1 MNDMEIGDSAPD
13 FELEANDGNKI
24 RLESFTGKNN
34 VVLCFYPKNHL
45 FACPSKKVFEMA
57 KSVISV
63 YDEIL
68 STNSKLFAISIDTV
82 ESQKK
87 FVDEYDIPY
96 LHLSDTQKST
106 CKKYSGLNIA
116 GLAKRITFI
125 IDKNGIIKN
134 IFQNIDVQA
143 YIRYLKRNDLKRQQ
157 CYLSRLLACK
167 PIICHLKP
175 ANKNVSKLDEYGSKG
190 TSI

>member
-63 YDEIL
+63 YSEIQ
-68 STNSKLFAISIDTV
+68 SHNTKLFAISIDNA

-87 FVDEYDIPY
+87 FVEEYKIPY
-96 LHLSDTQKST
+96 LHLSEIGRAS
-106 CKKYSGLNIA
+106 C
-116 GLAKRITFI
+116 RER
-125 IDKNGIIKN
+125 
-134 IFQNIDVQA
+134 V
-143 YIRYLKRNDLKRQQ
+143 
-157 CYLSRLLACK
+157 
-167 PIICHLKP
+167 
-175 ANKNVSKLDEYGSKG
+175 
-190 TSI
+190 

>member
-1 MNDMEIGDSAPD
+1 MNDMEIGDLAPD
-13 FELEANDGNKI
+13 FELEANDGTKI
-24 RLESFTGKNN
+24 RLKSFIEKNN

-63 YDEIL
+63 YSEIL

-87 FVDEYDIPY
+87 FVEEYEIPY
-96 LHLSDTQKST
+96 LHLSDSQKDT
-106 CKKYSGLNIA
+106 CKKYPGTNIA
-116 GLAKRITFI
+116 GLAKRVTFI

-134 IFQNIDVQA
+134 IFRNIDVQNHGKQ
-143 YIRYLKRNDLKRQQ
+143 IVEFLK
-157 CYLSRLLACK
+157 
-167 PIICHLKP
+167 
-175 ANKNVSKLDEYGSKG
+175 KLD
-190 TSI
+190 